1 MAKTKKSAKKKPAK
15 RTVRA
20 VKPRKPAAKKATP
33 RKVAPKKTARALSAK
48 RKSAERA
55 VAKDDLRAGIAT
67 LGRIM
72 AEARRDL
79 AALQANDM
87 RLRDLP
93 GATDE
98 LSAVVSATESA
109 TNSILDAVEG
119 IEKAAVALAP
129 ETGDPIREG
138 VTRIYEACNFQDLTG
153 QRISKVV
160 NVLKEVDRTVLGLMD
175 AFGISLDPAT
185 ARALASAPPKAKG
198 GEADL
203 LNGPQMPGAA
213 QDQASIDALFDKA

>member
-1 MAKTKKSAKKKPAK
+1 MAKSKKSAKKKPAK
-15 RTVRA
+15 RATRA
-20 VKPRKPAAKKATP
+20 VTSRKPAANKPAPKKATP
-33 RKVAPKKTARALSAK
+33 KKPAPEKIARA
-48 RKSAERA
+48 RAERA

-119 IEKAAVALAP
+119 IEKVAGTLAP
-129 ETGDPIREG
+129 EAGDPIRDG

-160 NVLKEVDRTVLGLMD
+160 NVLREVDRTVLGLMD
-175 AFGISLDPAT
+175 AFGIALDPAT

-203 LNGPQMPGAA
+203 LNGPQMPGAG